1 MGTSNTPRFTQQ
13 RKILTL
19 NIRWQ
24 SKYVQNPDTKSR
36 IILPG
41 NIWNP
46 VIGIKCGTLI
56 GKENQRNQL
65 CDHTLS
71 FCHKN
76 IMRANSRSVQP
87 NFTTAKTQSQC
98 QYHSIITK

>member
-19 NIRWQ
+19 NIRGQ
-24 SKYVQNPDTKSR
+24 SKCVQNPDIKTWV
-36 IILPG
+36 ILPV

-46 VIGIKCGTLI
+46 VIRIKCGTLK
-56 GKENQRNQL
+56 GKENDRNQL

-71 FCHKN
+71 LSQKYNESKF
-76 IMRANSRSVQP
+76 SFS
-87 NFTTAKTQSQC
+87 TT
-98 QYHSIITK
+98 